1 MGLFLEGRG
10 WHFVPVGWRGRI
22 WGLPPLGVIPC
33 LFPSGSMET
42 WSVTWGSL
50 ESLGLLLLFQGNGE
64 SLDIP
69 VPREGSEA
77 SPGVLG
83 RGCDPR
89 AVPMWREALNPSQ
102 VISKEFFLWKTG
114 KMGCHWDGR
123 CGTGSLLP
131 SLALLRPDQLWFF
144 SPENTPGFLKGW
156 NLGALGRENPFP
168 DLFSLEN
175 GAL

>member
-10 WHFVPVGWRGRI
+10 WRFVPVGWRGRI

-50 ESLGLLLLFQGNGE
+50 ESLGLLLLFQGNSE

-69 VPREGSEA
+69 VPREGLEA

-83 RGCDPR
+83 RGCDPG

-102 VISKEFFLWKTG
+102 VISKEF
-114 KMGCHWDGR
+114 
-123 CGTGSLLP
+123 
-131 SLALLRPDQLWFF
+131 
-144 SPENTPGFLKGW
+144 
-156 NLGALGRENPFP
+156 
-168 DLFSLEN
+168 SLEN
-175 GAL
+175 WENGLSLGWEVWHWESASKPGFAKAGPTLVL